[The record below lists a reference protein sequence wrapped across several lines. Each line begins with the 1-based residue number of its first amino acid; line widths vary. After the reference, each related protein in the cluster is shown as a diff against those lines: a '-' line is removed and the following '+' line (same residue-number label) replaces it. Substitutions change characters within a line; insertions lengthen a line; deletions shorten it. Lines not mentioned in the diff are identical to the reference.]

1 MMGLQNKT
9 RHESSYFIFII
20 ILKKLIS
27 FFLKIN
33 LHILNIICVSL
44 VMFKICFVSLLDF
57 IFNFGT
63 LVGLFFFCIFF
74 FVYILF
80 CFLGVVGVVNISMSI
95 IRSNIDT

>member
-27 FFLKIN
+27 FFFKIN

-63 LVGLFFFCIFF
+63 LVGLFFFCLYL
-74 FVYILF
+74 VL
-80 CFLGVVGVVNISMSI
+80 FLGGGGGG
-95 IRSNIDT
+95 

>member
-9 RHESSYFIFII
+9 RPESSYFIFII

-57 IFNFGT
+57 ILNFGT
-63 LVGLFFFCIFF
+63 LVFFFLGFF
-74 FVYILF
+74 LSIF
-80 CFLGVVGVVNISMSI
+80 CFVFWGWWGWLIYQCQ
-95 IRSNIDT
+95 